1 MSKILTADQI
11 QEYHENGFVSP
22 IRVMSEDE
30 ACSIKTKLEE
40 AEKKFPQDFNPE
52 NRNNLHLIF
61 PFLDELA
68 HNSVIVNAVE
78 DLLGPDIS
86 LWASV
91 MFSKDPAT
99 DHFVSWHQDATYMG
113 MNSCDFLTPW
123 IALTQSN
130 IEMGCMTMI
139 PGSHKQNIR
148 KHEDTF
154 AENNILTRGQVVKD
168 VDESI
173 LVDLILKPG
182 EMSIHHG
189 AVIHGSKPNKSKHR
203 RIGFALQSY
212 MSPKVEQIVGKN
224 MWMHIRGK
232 QRQDR
237 DGLNLYRPQFDMD
250 PLSVSQRKLANEN
263 YSYILYNGAKIKRK
277 Y

>member
-1 MSKILTADQI
+1 MTKILTAEQI
-11 QEYHENGFVSP
+11 QQYHENGFVSP

-30 ACSIKTKLEE
+30 ACSIKAKLEE
-40 AEKKFPQDFNPE
+40 AEKKFPQEFNPE
-52 NRNNLHLIF
+52 NRNNLHLTF
-61 PFLDELA
+61 SFLDELA
-68 HNSVIVNAVE
+68 HNSVIVDAVE
-78 DLLGPDIS
+78 DMIGPDIS

-91 MFSKDPAT
+91 MFSKDPST

-123 IALTQSN
+123 IALTHSN
-130 IEMGCMTMI
+130 LEMGCMAMI

-154 AENNILTRGQVVKD
+154 SENNILTRGQVVKD
-168 VDESI
+168 VDESN
-173 LVDLILKPG
+173 VFDLILKPG

-189 AVIHGSKPNKSKHR
+189 AVIHSSKPNISKHR

-212 MSPKVEQIVGKN
+212 MPPEVEQIVGKN

-232 QRQDR
+232 TRRHR
-237 DGLNLYRPQFDMD
+237 DGMSLSRPQYDMD
-250 PLSVSQRKLANEN
+250 PLSVSQRKLTDEN
-263 YSYILYNGAKIKRK
+263 YSYILYNGAKIKRN

>member
-68 HNSVIVNAVE
+68 HNSVIVDAVE

-168 VDESI
+168 VDESM

>member
-1 MSKILTADQI
+1 MTKILTAEQI
-11 QEYHENGFVSP
+11 IQYHEDGFVSP

-30 ACSIKTKLEE
+30 AFSIKEKLEE
-40 AEKKFPQDFNPE
+40 AEKKFPQDLNPE

-61 PFLDELA
+61 SFLDELA
-68 HNSVIVNAVE
+68 HNSEVVDAVE
-78 DLLGPDIS
+78 DLIGPDIS

-91 MFSKDPAT
+91 MFSKDPFS

-113 MNSCDFLTPW
+113 MNSCEFLTPW

-130 IEMGCMTMI
+130 LEMGCMTMI

-154 AENNILTRGQVVKD
+154 SKNNILTRGQVVKNF
-168 VDESI
+168 DESDV
-173 LVDLILKPG
+173 VDLILKPG

-203 RIGFALQSY
+203 RIGFSLQSY
-212 MSPKVEQIVGKN
+212 MPPEVEQIVGKN

-232 QRQDR
+232 QRRDR
-237 DGLNLYRPQFDMD
+237 DGMSLYRTQYDMD
-250 PLSVSQRKLANEN
+250 PLSVSQRKLADEN
-263 YSYILYNGAKIKRK
+263 YSYILYNGAKIKRN

>member
-30 ACSIKTKLEE
+30 ACSIKTKIEE
-40 AEKKFPQDFNPE
+40 AEKKFPQDFDPE

-68 HNSVIVNAVE
+68 HNSVIVDAVE

-263 YSYILYNGAKIKRK
+263 YSYILYNDAKIKRK

>member
-1 MSKILTADQI
+1 MTKILTAQ
-11 QEYHENGFVSP
+11 QVQQYHENGFVSP

-30 ACSIKTKLEE
+30 ACSIKEKLEE
-40 AEKKFPQDFNPE
+40 AEKKFPHDLNLE
-52 NRNNLHLIF
+52 NRNNLHLTF
-61 PFLDELA
+61 SFLDELA
-68 HNSVIVNAVE
+68 HNCVIVDAVE
-78 DLLGPDIS
+78 DLIGPDIS

-91 MFSKDPAT
+91 MFSKDPFS

-113 MNSCDFLTPW
+113 MNSCEFLTPW

-130 IEMGCMTMI
+130 LEMGCMTMI

-154 AENNILTRGQVVKD
+154 FENNILTRGQVVKG
-168 VDESI
+168 VDESNV
-173 LVDLILKPG
+173 VDLILKPG

-189 AVIHGSKPNKSKHR
+189 AVIHSSKPNKSKHR
-203 RIGFALQSY
+203 RVGFSLQSY
-212 MSPKVEQIVGKN
+212 MPPEVKQIVGKN

-232 QRQDR
+232 QRRDR
-237 DGLNLYRPQFDMD
+237 SGISLNRAQYDMD
-250 PLSVSQRKLANEN
+250 PLSVSQRKLADDN
-263 YSYILYNGAKIKRK
+263 YSYILYNGAKIKRN

>member
-1 MSKILTADQI
+1 MSIILTADQI

-40 AEKKFPQDFNPE
+40 AEKKFPQDLNPE

-68 HNSVIVNAVE
+68 HNSVIVDAVE

-154 AENNILTRGQVVKD
+154 AENNILTRGQVVKG
-168 VDESI
+168 VDESM

-212 MSPKVEQIVGKN
+212 MSPEVEQIVGKN

-237 DGLNLYRPQFDMD
+237 DGMNLFRPQFDMD
-250 PLSVSQRKLANEN
+250 PLSVSQRKLADEN

>member
-1 MSKILTADQI
+1 MTKILTAEQI
-11 QEYHENGFVSP
+11 IQYHEDGFVSP

-30 ACSIKTKLEE
+30 AFSIKEKLEE
-40 AEKKFPQDFNPE
+40 AEKKFPQDLNPE
-52 NRNNLHLIF
+52 NRNNLHLTF
-61 PFLDELA
+61 SFLDELA
-68 HNSVIVNAVE
+68 HNSIVVDAVE
-78 DLLGPDIS
+78 DLIGPDIS

-91 MFSKDPAT
+91 MFNKDPFS

-130 IEMGCMTMI
+130 LEMGCMTMI

-154 AENNILTRGQVVKD
+154 TKNNILTRGQVVKD
-168 VDESI
+168 VDESKV
-173 LVDLILKPG
+173 VDLILKPG

-203 RIGFALQSY
+203 RIGFSLQSY
-212 MSPKVEQIVGKN
+212 MPPEVKQIIGKN

-232 QRQDR
+232 QRR
-237 DGLNLYRPQFDMD
+237 DHDGMSLYRTQYDMD
-250 PLSVSQRKLANEN
+250 PLSVSQRKLADEN
-263 YSYILYNGAKIKRK
+263 YSYILYNGAKIKRN

>member
-1 MSKILTADQI
+1 MTKILTAQ
-11 QEYHENGFVSP
+11 QVQQYHENGFVSP

-30 ACSIKTKLEE
+30 ACSIKLKIEE
-40 AEKKFPQDFNPE
+40 AEKEFPQEFNSE

-61 PFLDELA
+61 SFLDELA
-68 HNSVIVNAVE
+68 HNRIIVDAVQ

-99 DHFVSWHQDATYMG
+99 EHFVSWHQDATYMG
-113 MNSCDFLTPW
+113 MNSSDFLTPW

-139 PGSHKQNIR
+139 PGSHKQKIR

-168 VDESI
+168 VDKSK

-212 MSPKVEQIVGKN
+212 MPPQVEQIIGKN

-232 QRQDR
+232 QRCDQH
-237 DGLNLYRPQFDMD
+237 GMSLSRPQADMD
-250 PLSVSQRKLANEN
+250 PPSVYQRKLADEN
-263 YSYILYNGAKIKRK
+263 YSNILYNDAKIKRK